1 MNEDIR
7 RAQLSLE
14 FLHGYVYA
22 KAEFEEVN
30 ELNIHFQNLE
40 NVLYKEEK

>member
-1 MNEDIR
+1 MDKEIL

-22 KAEFEEVN
+22 KAEFEELD
-30 ELNIHFQNLE
+30 ELNRHFDSLE
-40 NVLYKEEK
+40 KVLYKEGE